1 MFRRLRTNTEL
12 IRPRFTNCVSEL
24 KGVNELEE
32 KNRKLKRSSLICP
45 RFGGHEGGHC
55 TPIKLNP
62 FLKWLSIGKKSN
74 CVVILTQLL
83 VLGYLFS
90 KTKRSSFTLL

>member
-62 FLKWLSIGKKSN
+62 FLKWLFHWKEK
-74 CVVILTQLL
+74 
-83 VLGYLFS
+83 
-90 KTKRSSFTLL
+90 